1 MIEAL
6 GLTRRFGGFTA
17 VDNISL
23 RVPSGAILAL
33 LGPNGAGKT
42 TTVRMLAGLLAP
54 TEGEATVA
62 GVDVRRNP
70 AAVRAN
76 VGLVTD
82 TPGLY
87 EQMNVVAYLH
97 FFARIYGMSAADR
110 TRRIDAL
117 LDLFDLGDHRK
128 ERMSGFSKG
137 MKQKVALVR
146 ALLHEPSTLFL
157 DEPTSGLDPLATR
170 AVREMIVG
178 LKQSSRSIIL
188 CTHDLDEAE
197 RLADEV
203 AILRH
208 GRIVLSNAPTT
219 LRAHASPDSI
229 TRIEFAE
236 SWSSGA
242 PLMRAVAEMLPASAG
257 NIQILDATDSVL
269 RYRTAQPRLVNPLV
283 IQRLVESGARIVSV
297 TSETRTL
304 EDIYADIMTAPDGL
318 REPPTPVEVAVMPAE
333 QMRFTHGS

>member
-1 MIEAL
+1 MIEAH

-23 RVPSGAILAL
+23 RVPTGAILAL

-54 TEGEATVA
+54 TEGEANVA
-62 GVDVRRNP
+62 GFDIRRDP
-70 AAVRAN
+70 AAVRAS

-82 TPGLY
+82 SPGLY
-87 EQMNVVAYLH
+87 EQMNVVAYLN
-97 FFARIYGMSAADR
+97 FYARIYGMSATDR
-110 TRRIDAL
+110 ARRIDAL
-117 LDLFDLGDHRK
+117 LDLFDLGEHRN

-137 MKQKVALVR
+137 MKQKVALAR

-170 AVREMIVG
+170 AVRQMIVG
-178 LKQSSRSIIL
+178 LKNSSRSIIL

-208 GRIVLSNAPTT
+208 GRVVLADAPQA
-219 LRAHASPDSI
+219 LRAYASPDSI

-236 SWSSGA
+236 PCPAGA
-242 PLMRAVAEMLPASAG
+242 SLVREMETTATG
-257 NIQILDATDSVL
+257 GIVTVDATDSVL
-269 RYRTAQPRLVNPLV
+269 RYRTSQPRGVNPLV
-283 IQRLVESGARIVSV
+283 IQRLVEAGAHIVSV
-297 TSETRTL
+297 TTDTRTL
-304 EDIYADIMTAPDGL
+304 EDVYAEIMTAPDAVSKGA
-318 REPPTPVEVAVMPAE
+318 PVEAPALAAGK
-333 QMRFTHGS
+333 RG

>member
-137 MKQKVALVR
+137 MKQKVALAR

-157 DEPTSGLDPLATR
+157 DEPTSGLDPLSAR
-170 AVREMIVG
+170 AVREMIVS
-178 LKQSSRSIIL
+178 LKHSSRSIIL

-203 AILRH
+203 AIVRR
-208 GRIVLSNAPTT
+208 GRVVLSDAPQA
-219 LRAHASPDSI
+219 LRAYASPDSA
-229 TRIEFAE
+229 TRIELAE
-236 SWSSGA
+236 SWSSAVSRVRELEDLIHVSTGA
-242 PLMRAVAEMLPASAG
+242 VITVE
-257 NIQILDATDSVL
+257 ATDSVV
-269 RYRTAQPRLVNPLV
+269 RYRTSQPRRVNPLV
-283 IQRLVESGARIVSV
+283 IQRLVETGAQIVSV
-297 TSETRTL
+297 TTETRTL
-304 EDIYADIMTAPDGL
+304 EDVYADIMTAPDGM
-318 REPPTPVEVAVMPAE
+318 EGASEATPIEVSAMSPSK
-333 QMRFTHGS
+333 RG